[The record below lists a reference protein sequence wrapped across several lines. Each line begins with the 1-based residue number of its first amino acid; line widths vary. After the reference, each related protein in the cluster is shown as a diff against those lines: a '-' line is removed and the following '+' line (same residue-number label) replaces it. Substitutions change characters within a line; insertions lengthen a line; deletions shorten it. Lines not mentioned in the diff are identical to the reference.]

1 MTTAQANHPQRRV
14 ALLLN
19 WRSKGYARPH
29 YGLVDDEELLRTG
42 KSIFLST
49 DGRLLSATRD
59 DLLLLQAA
67 ANAVVAAPIGDGLAG
82 LHERNEKLFSACE
95 L

>member
-1 MTTAQANHPQRRV
+1 MTIAQAIQPQRRV

-42 KSIFLST
+42 RAIFLST
-49 DGRLLSATRD
+49 DGRLLLATRG
-59 DLLLLQAA
+59 DLLLLQE
-67 ANAVVAAPIGDGLAG
+67 AVGAVIDGPM
-82 LHERNEKLFSACE
+82 RS
-95 L
+95 

>member
-1 MTTAQANHPQRRV
+1 MCVALPPRTDMTMTPTRQRELRV

-19 WRSKGYARPH
+19 WRGKGYSRPH

-49 DGRLLSATRD
+49 DGRQLPAIRA
-59 DLLLLQAA
+59 DLLLLQH
-67 ANAVVAAPIGDGLAG
+67 VASEIVEADLTVMGAG
-82 LHERNEKLFSACE
+82 
-95 L
+95 

>member
-1 MTTAQANHPQRRV
+1 MTPTVQKELRV

-19 WRSKGYARPH
+19 WRGKGCSRPY

-49 DGRLLSATRD
+49 DGRQLLATCA
-59 DLLLLQAA
+59 DLLLLQHFA
-67 ANAVVAAPIGDGLAG
+67 GDFAG
-82 LHERNEKLFSACE
+82 A
-95 L
+95 